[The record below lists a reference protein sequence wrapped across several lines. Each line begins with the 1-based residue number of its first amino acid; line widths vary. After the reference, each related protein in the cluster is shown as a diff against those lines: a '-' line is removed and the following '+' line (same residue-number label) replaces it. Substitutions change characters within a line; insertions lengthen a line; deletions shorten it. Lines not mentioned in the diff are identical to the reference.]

1 MKFIELF
8 EDMINENVYS
18 TTFLIPFPF
27 SVFPLY
33 FTHFYLFPQHDLI
46 ITTSHVKCYVG
57 DNHIRHKN
65 KIPDYII
72 QCKA

>member
-1 MKFIELF
+1 MLFTLKLYFDYMKFIELF

-33 FTHFYLFPQHDLI
+33 FTHFYLFI
-46 ITTSHVKCYVG
+46 YFRNMI
-57 DNHIRHKN
+57 
-65 KIPDYII
+65 
-72 QCKA
+72 